1 MALHIIGLGNKIIKV
16 LGSLPSDI
24 TSLNHK
30 DILNTTLRSPIIITS
45 TALVK
50 PWKVNTALNVRTS
63 KEKLVLKGQGEGDTK
78 WKGCGWNKL
87 LVIIVIILFI
97 N

>member
-1 MALHIIGLGNKIIKV
+1 MALHTFVLGNKNLKV

-30 DILNTTLRSPIIITS
+30 HILNITLRSPMVITS

-78 WKGCGWNKL
+78 WKGCAWNKL
-87 LVIIVIILFI
+87 LVRIVIILFI